1 MPISAD
7 DMEPLEAQAAQTIE
21 VGRAGV
27 RPSPP
32 NKADPVMQYEH
43 TGDENTQEPL
53 QKSGV
58 ALGEQAVMATARYQV
73 GQLVHMAVIQG
84 GARVKG
90 VFRIHKLLYN
100 RAGWVEYQLKEELT
114 GQLYKHG
121 AAVREKDLKPQ

>member
-7 DMEPLEAQAAQTIE
+7 DMEPLEAQDAQTIE

-43 TGDENTQEPL
+43 TGDESTQEP

-58 ALGEQAVMATARYQV
+58 ALGEKAVMVNIYVPFDGNST
-73 GQLVHMAVIQG
+73 
-84 GARVKG
+84 
-90 VFRIHKLLYN
+90 
-100 RAGWVEYQLKEELT
+100 ELDRQQRGT
-114 GQLYKHG
+114 K
-121 AAVREKDLKPQ
+121 